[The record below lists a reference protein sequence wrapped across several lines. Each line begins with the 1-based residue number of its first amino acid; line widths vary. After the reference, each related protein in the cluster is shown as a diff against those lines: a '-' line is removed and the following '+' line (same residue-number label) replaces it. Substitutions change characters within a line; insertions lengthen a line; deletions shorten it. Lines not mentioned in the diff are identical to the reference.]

1 MDKIT
6 LMLSNLKYDLLR
18 LIEPYKHTSISTIDS
33 DIENQIEKVSKKAV
47 VASGNIIVNTLIFI
61 IDGAKFLHYFLIDEF
76 DKYMN
81 IQNSESIQ
89 YVNITH
95 PPDDKSDAF
104 SETNEDS
111 DKNEQANEDYDEITN
126 NEEEEIKD
134 IKEIEEKKHEPS
146 TSWFG
151 FGGSK
156 DKLKDE

>member
-1 MDKIT
+1 MDNIS
-6 LMLSNLKYDLLR
+6 LMIKNFKYDLLR
-18 LIEPYKHTSISTIDS
+18 LIEPYKHTSISTMDA
-33 DIENQIEKVSKKAV
+33 DIENQLEKVSKKAV

-61 IDGAKFLHYFLIDEF
+61 IDGAKFLHYFLLDEF
-76 DKYMN
+76 NKYMN

-95 PPDDKSDAF
+95 PIDDKSDKV

-111 DKNEQANEDYDEITN
+111 DANEETNEDYDKIIN
-126 NEEEEIKD
+126 NEEE
-134 IKEIEEKKHEPS
+134 IKEIEENKHEPT

-156 DKLKDE
+156 DKSKQE

>member
-6 LMLSNLKYDLLR
+6 LMLSNLKYDLFR
-18 LIEPYKHTSISTIDS
+18 LIEPYKHTSISTMDA
-33 DIENQIEKVSKKAV
+33 DIENQLEKVSKKVV
-47 VASGNIIVNTLIFI
+47 VASGNVFINTLIYA

-76 DKYMN
+76 NKYMN

-95 PPDDKSDAF
+95 PIDDKSDEV

-111 DKNEQANEDYDEITN
+111 DAKEETNEDYDKIIN
-126 NEEEEIKD
+126 NEEE
-134 IKEIEEKKHEPS
+134 IKEIEEKKHEP
-146 TSWFG
+146 TISWFG

-156 DKLKDE
+156 DKSKQE

>member
-6 LMLSNLKYDLLR
+6 LMLSNLKYDLFR
-18 LIEPYKHTSISTIDS
+18 LIEPYKHTSISTMDA
-33 DIENQIEKVSKKAV
+33 DIENQLEKVSKKVV
-47 VASGNIIVNTLIFI
+47 VASGNVFINILIYA

-76 DKYMN
+76 NKYMN

-95 PPDDKSDAF
+95 PIDDKSDEV

-111 DKNEQANEDYDEITN
+111 DANEETNEDYDKIIN
-126 NEEEEIKD
+126 NEEE
-134 IKEIEEKKHEPS
+134 IKEIEEKKHEPT

-156 DKLKDE
+156 DKSKQE

>member
-6 LMLSNLKYDLLR
+6 LMLSNLKYDLFR
-18 LIEPYKHTSISTIDS
+18 LIEPYKHTSISTMDA
-33 DIENQIEKVSKKAV
+33 DIENQLEKVSKKVV
-47 VASGNIIVNTLIFI
+47 VASGNVFINTLIYA

-76 DKYMN
+76 NKYMN

-95 PPDDKSDAF
+95 PIDDKSDEV

-111 DKNEQANEDYDEITN
+111 DAKEETNEDYDKIIN
-126 NEEEEIKD
+126 NEEE
-134 IKEIEEKKHEPS
+134 IKEIEEKKQEP
-146 TSWFG
+146 TTYWFG

>member
-1 MDKIT
+1 MPWYNNYHKQQT
-6 LMLSNLKYDLLR
+6 CLL
-18 LIEPYKHTSISTIDS
+18 
-33 DIENQIEKVSKKAV
+33 KVSKKVV
-47 VASGNIIVNTLIFI
+47 VASGNVFINTLIYA

-76 DKYMN
+76 NKYMN

-95 PPDDKSDAF
+95 PIDDKSDEV

-111 DKNEQANEDYDEITN
+111 DANEETNEDYDKIIN
-126 NEEEEIKD
+126 NEEE
-134 IKEIEEKKHEPS
+134 IKEIEENKHEPT

-156 DKLKDE
+156 DKSKQE